1 MDINEIKKLI
11 KEDKAKIIIVDEKGP
26 TLVIMDY
33 AEYRNMKDSGAVR
46 PSAVYQNTTANY
58 GEEIRKEQTTSKQP
72 EEESLRIDDL
82 PF

>member
-1 MDINEIKKLI
+1 
-11 KEDKAKIIIVDEKGP
+11 
-26 TLVIMDY
+26 MDY

-82 PF
+82 PFNLGYNFDKGCKLRKID